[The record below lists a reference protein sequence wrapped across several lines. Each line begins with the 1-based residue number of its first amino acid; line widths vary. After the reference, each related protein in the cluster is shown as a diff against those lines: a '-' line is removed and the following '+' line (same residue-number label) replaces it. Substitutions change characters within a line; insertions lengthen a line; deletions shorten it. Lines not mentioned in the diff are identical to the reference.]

1 MNYKYKV
8 FCVFFLI
15 NCVISD
21 EVLFLDNFN
30 KGESDWYTEGRAYY
44 YSNGYYVLETSTGT
58 VGPSL
63 YSIDIDLNRDFEIK
77 TEIVFEK
84 DADDYD
90 SYGILWGAAWNDE
103 EERVSD
109 ASYFGL
115 SNAGAYAILTEGE
128 SEWTGSDFI
137 NIGKNSVNELKIQKI
152 NEDYKFFI
160 NGILVDTRPFKSNS
174 FYGDYIGFQIT
185 HPENDKYKKMKVNY
199 LEVLYLGS
207 QDNSQYSNLNQ
218 SNFSSN
224 QTVNIENVVLNEK
237 FNSNN
242 NKWWEGKQGAD
253 FDTFTGSGK
262 YFINTNK
269 GFQVRTGI
277 SLDLDYNNKFSIE
290 SDILLA
296 DGKSDNSYHGIF
308 WGGSSQ
314 FPHGEGDSF
323 NYFII
328 DPDHNLYRIG
338 KQDNSSGVDLELLE
352 SGWVETTFL
361 KSNNNIKI
369 DRDGNEYKI
378 YINGQLVDV
387 VTGLDSEGEY
397 VGFLCYESDIKIENL
412 RVSET
417 VNIENV
423 VLNEKFN
430 SNNNKWWEGKQGADF
445 DTFTGSGKYFINTNK
460 GFQVRTGISLDL
472 DYNNKFS
479 IESDILLA
487 DGKSDN
493 SYHGIFWGGSSQFP
507 HGEGDSFNY
516 FIIDPDHNLYR
527 IGKQDNSSGVDL
539 ELLESG
545 WVETT
550 FLKSNNNIK
559 IDRDG
564 NEYKIYINGQ
574 LVDVVTG
581 LDSEGEYVG
590 FLCYESDI
598 KIENLRVSEI
608 ESDNSN
614 VDYSNINKPIIEE
627 IDMSMFFIPEG
638 SPGSGELLRNN
649 QYLLEGS
656 DEGAVAFLYYDFNT
670 SNDFDIEFKFKYNSF
685 NDDDDDDAGIGLS
698 WGEEEA
704 LFMAGLMNNNTFI
717 YGNVLEDAPILKD
730 VDLPS
735 QIRKNSFNELLI
747 KKRAD
752 KYEFYLNNKMIAKAP
767 FQFFSGELLAVEM
780 SPYQKAIIDKIVYT
794 VYPKNKNV
802 SCDKSFGDYY
812 ALLIGVSDYECD
824 CDEYNEDCTGRC
836 SGLDDLPAISSE
848 MKLLSTVLK
857 DEYCFKNV
865 KVLDSPTRS
874 EIFTWITHFE
884 QRLSKNDNFLL
895 FFSGH
900 GDYSEAH
907 RGRAYWYPSDAHPD
921 NRASWLPDSEIKDF
935 ISALKSDHV
944 LVMTD
949 ACMAGAFALSKS
961 TDFPTNAKEV
971 FEKHKRKSRT
981 LMTAADI
988 GELAPGKSE
997 FVKFIIQELQLNEDF
1012 LSSEE
1017 LYNNIKRPIKVNTVN
1032 PNDPDGNTPIRAVLE
1047 GDAGGDFIF
1056 VK

>member
-30 KGESDWYTEGRAYY
+30 KGESDWYTESRTFY
-44 YSNGYYVLETSTGT
+44 YSNGYYVLETSTGN
-58 VGPSL
+58 VFSL
-63 YSIDIDLNRDFEIK
+63 YPIDIDLNRDFEIK

-84 DADDYD
+84 HADDYD
-90 SYGILWGAAWNDE
+90 SYGILWGATYNDE

-115 SNAGAYAILTEGE
+115 SNAGDYTIMTEGE
-128 SEWTGSDFI
+128 SEWTDSDYI
-137 NIGKNSVNELKIQKI
+137 NTGKNSVNELKIQKI
-152 NEDYKFFI
+152 NEDYRFFI
-160 NGILVDTRPFKSNS
+160 NGILVDTRPFKSNL
-174 FYGDYIGFQIT
+174 FYGDYIGFQIS

-207 QDNSQYSNLNQ
+207 QDNLQYSNLNQ

-224 QTVNIENVVLNEK
+224 QTANIEYVVLNEE
-237 FNSNN
+237 FNSKD

-253 FDTFTGSGK
+253 YNAFTRSGK

-269 GFQVRTGI
+269 GFQVRSGI

-308 WGGSSQ
+308 WGSSSQ
-314 FPHGEGDSF
+314 FPNWEGDSF

-328 DPDHNLYRIG
+328 DPDLNLYKIG
-338 KQDNSSGVDLELLE
+338 KQDNSSGVDLNLLD
-352 SGWVETTFL
+352 SGWSETTFL

-378 YINGQLVDV
+378 YINGQLIDV
-387 VTGLDSEGEY
+387 VTGLDFEGQY
-397 VGFLCYESDIKIENL
+397 VGFLC
-412 RVSET
+412 
-417 VNIENV
+417 
-423 VLNEKFN
+423 F
-430 SNNNKWWEGKQGADF
+430 
-445 DTFTGSGKYFINTNK
+445 
-460 GFQVRTGISLDL
+460 
-472 DYNNKFS
+472 
-479 IESDILLA
+479 
-487 DGKSDN
+487 
-493 SYHGIFWGGSSQFP
+493 
-507 HGEGDSFNY
+507 
-516 FIIDPDHNLYR
+516 
-527 IGKQDNSSGVDL
+527 
-539 ELLESG
+539 
-545 WVETT
+545 
-550 FLKSNNNIK
+550 
-559 IDRDG
+559 
-564 NEYKIYINGQ
+564 
-574 LVDVVTG
+574 
-581 LDSEGEYVG
+581 
-590 FLCYESDI
+590 ESDI

-608 ESDNSN
+608 ESDNSD

-627 IDMSMFFIPEG
+627 IDMSMFSIINDG
-638 SPGSGELLRNN
+638 NSGSGELLRNN
-649 QYLLEGS
+649 QYLLDSENS
-656 DEGAVAFLYYDFNT
+656 DVGAVAFLYYDFNT
-670 SNDFDIEFKFKYNSF
+670 RNDFDIQFKFKYNSF
-685 NDDDDDDAGIGLS
+685 NDDDDAGIGFS
-698 WGEEEA
+698 WGGEGV
-704 LFMAGLMNNNTFI
+704 LFLAGLMNNNTFT
-717 YGNVLEDAPILKD
+717 YGNVLEDALILED

-767 FQFFSGELLAVEM
+767 FQVFSGELLAVEM
-780 SPYQKAIIDKIVYT
+780 SPDQKAVIDKIVYT
-794 VYPKNKNV
+794 VYPKNKN
-802 SCDKSFGDYY
+802 SSDEEKRSKGFGDYH
-812 ALLIGVSDYECD
+812 ALLIGVSDYDCD
-824 CDEYNEDCTGRC
+824 CDLDREDCTGKC
-836 SGLDDLPAISSE
+836 AGFVDLPYVESE
-848 MKLLSTVLK
+848 MNRLSLILRE
-857 DEYCFKNV
+857 DYNFKTV
-865 KVLDSPTRS
+865 KVLHSPNRS
-874 EIFTWITHFE
+874 EIYTWITHFE

-935 ISALKSDHV
+935 ISALKSNHV

-971 FEKHKRKSRT
+971 LDKHKRKSRT

-988 GELAPGKSE
+988 GELAPVKSE
-997 FVKFIIQELQLNEDF
+997 FVKFIIQELQFNEDF

-1017 LYNNIKRPIKVNTVN
+1017 LYNNIKMPIKVNTIA

>member
-224 QTVNIENVVLNEK
+224 Q
-237 FNSNN
+237 
-242 NKWWEGKQGAD
+242 
-253 FDTFTGSGK
+253 
-262 YFINTNK
+262 
-269 GFQVRTGI
+269 
-277 SLDLDYNNKFSIE
+277 
-290 SDILLA
+290 
-296 DGKSDNSYHGIF
+296 
-308 WGGSSQ
+308 
-314 FPHGEGDSF
+314 
-323 NYFII
+323 
-328 DPDHNLYRIG
+328 
-338 KQDNSSGVDLELLE
+338 
-352 SGWVETTFL
+352 
-361 KSNNNIKI
+361 
-369 DRDGNEYKI
+369 
-378 YINGQLVDV
+378 
-387 VTGLDSEGEY
+387 
-397 VGFLCYESDIKIENL
+397 
-412 RVSET
+412 T